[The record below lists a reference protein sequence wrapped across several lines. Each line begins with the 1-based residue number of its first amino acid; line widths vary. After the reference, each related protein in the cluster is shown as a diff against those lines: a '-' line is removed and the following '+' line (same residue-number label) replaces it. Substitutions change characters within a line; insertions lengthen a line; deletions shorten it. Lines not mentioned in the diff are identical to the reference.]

1 MVTVIQLLSNSKV
14 GNYVFIWGGGFMYA
28 PLIIVFIVL
37 SYKFLQ
43 VALTTNLH
51 YYNLKGSAALLLLTI
66 NDNQWDQNHY
76 FHEHFVKHFEHEKK
90 TGSQA
95 GKTNLL
101 SLNNTYFSWS
111 WKRFNTECFS
121 STSEKKVTSQTVWL
135 IKLQIA
141 IALRSNEAVRQL
153 PSPQPLFTLFKI
165 SWSFFQFL
173 YFFTSFFKH
182 FNSFLLISKPSR
194 VVFMLNN
201 WITDNNNC
209 STTLTESKRLTKL

>member
-28 PLIIVFIVL
+28 PLLIVFIVL

-76 FHEHFVKHFEHEKK
+76 FHEHFVKHFEHEKE

-141 IALRSNEAVRQL
+141 IALRSNETVRQL

-173 YFFTSFFKH
+173 YFFYFFFLSILTH
-182 FNSFLLISKPSR
+182 FFWLVNPSELFLCLI
-194 VVFMLNN
+194 
-201 WITDNNNC
+201 
-209 STTLTESKRLTKL
+209 TE

>member
-14 GNYVFIWGGGFMYA
+14 GNYVFIWGGFMYA
-28 PLIIVFIVL
+28 PLLIVFIVL

-76 FHEHFVKHFEHEKK
+76 FHEHFVKHFEHEKE

-121 STSEKKVTSQTVWL
+121 STSEKKSL
-135 IKLQIA
+135 
-141 IALRSNEAVRQL
+141 
-153 PSPQPLFTLFKI
+153 
-165 SWSFFQFL
+165 
-173 YFFTSFFKH
+173 H
-182 FNSFLLISKPSR
+182 
-194 VVFMLNN
+194 
-201 WITDNNNC
+201 
-209 STTLTESKRLTKL
+209 RLSDS